1 MTEGGSMLKYI
12 VLILISAFVLFM
24 LLIIF
29 VRRNNRNASQI
40 RTENGISE
48 SFYYRIGGIDQFLNI
63 RGNDRSNPVI
73 LVLHGGPGSPISF
86 LASCW
91 QKSLEKEYTLV
102 NWDQRG
108 SGRTAVA
115 DRRNKTPEVLGTDI
129 FLSDLDELAEFLKD
143 RFGQE
148 KIYLLGHSWGTILGS
163 LYVKSHPENIR
174 AYIGVGQAVDMAEG
188 EKLAKDTAILRA
200 EDKKDEG
207 FREKVEHC
215 YDIFTSVKESD
226 MKNFMRL
233 HALCGRYLR
242 SKGALSTG
250 RMIWNAVTSPD
261 FSGLD
266 ARWQTFM
273 MFRQSRF
280 LSQKAPLMHSVL
292 EFRMADTG
300 LSYETPVIF
309 ISGDGDWVTPYP
321 LIRNLVKSI
330 KAPSKEMILIENAGH
345 NCYLDRPE
353 AFSKALMKALKK
365 L

>member
-1 MTEGGSMLKYI
+1 MLKYI

-48 SFYYRIGGIDQFLNI
+48 SFYQRIGGIDQFLNI

-86 LASCW
+86 LASYW
-91 QKSLEKEYTLV
+91 QKTLEKEYTLV

-108 SGRTAVA
+108 AGRTAMA
-115 DRRNKTPEVLGTDI
+115 DRKNKTPEVLGTEI
-129 FLSDLDELAEFLKD
+129 LLSDLDELVGYLTD

-163 LYVKSHPENIR
+163 LYVKRHPENIR

-200 EDKKDEG
+200 EDRKDEG
-207 FREKVEHC
+207 FREKVDHC

-261 FSGLD
+261 FSGVD
-266 ARWQTFM
+266 ARWQMFM
-273 MFRQSRF
+273 MFSRSRF
-280 LSQKAPLMHSVL
+280 LNLNAPLMHSVL

-300 LSYETPVIF
+300 LAYGMPVVF

-321 LIRNLVKSI
+321 LIRNLVKNI

-353 AFSKALMKALKK
+353 VFSKVLMKALKNS
-365 L
+365 

>member
-1 MTEGGSMLKYI
+1 MLKYI
-12 VLILISAFVLFM
+12 VLILILAFVLFI

-40 RTENGISE
+40 RTGNGISE
-48 SFYYRIGGIDQFLNI
+48 SFYQRIGGIDQFLNI

-86 LASCW
+86 LAGFW
-91 QKSLEKEYTLV
+91 QKSLEKEYTMV

-108 SGRTAVA
+108 AGRTAVA
-115 DRRNKTPEVLGTDI
+115 GRKNKTLEILSTDI
-129 FLSDLDELAEFLKD
+129 ILSDLDELTLYLKD

-163 LYVKSHPENIR
+163 LYVKNHPENIR
-174 AYIGVGQAVDMAEG
+174 AYIGVGQAVDMPEG

-233 HALCGRYLR
+233 HALCGRYLT
-242 SKGALSTG
+242 SKGALSAG

-266 ARWQTFM
+266 ARWQVFM
-273 MFRQSRF
+273 RFGSPRF
-280 LSQKAPLMHSVL
+280 LSLNAPLMHSVF

-300 LSYETPVIF
+300 LSYEVPVLF

-330 KAPSKEMILIENAGH
+330 KAPVKEMILIENAGH

>member
-1 MTEGGSMLKYI
+1 MLKYI
-12 VLILISAFVLFM
+12 VLILISVFVLFM

-29 VRRNNRNASQI
+29 TRRKNGASSQI
-40 RTENGISE
+40 RTENGIAE
-48 SFYYRIGGIDQFLNI
+48 SYYQKIGGIDQFLNI

-73 LVLHGGPGSPISF
+73 LVLHGGPGSPVSF
-86 LASCW
+86 LAACW

-108 SGRTAVA
+108 AGRTAVA
-115 DRRNKTPEVLGTDI
+115 GWKNKATEALGTEIMLD
-129 FLSDLDELAEFLKD
+129 DLDELVDYLKD

-163 LYVKSHPENIR
+163 LYAKSHPENIR

-200 EDKKDEG
+200 EDQKDNG

-215 YDIFTSVKESD
+215 YDIFTAVKESD
-226 MKNFMRL
+226 MKNFMHL
-233 HALCGRYLR
+233 HALCGRYLT
-242 SKGALSTG
+242 SKGALSKG

-266 ARWQTFM
+266 ARWQLFM

-280 LSQKAPLMHSVL
+280 LSLNAPLMHSVL
-292 EFRMADTG
+292 EFRMTDTG
-300 LSYETPVIF
+300 LSYEVPVVF

-330 KAPSKEMILIENAGH
+330 KAPAKEMILIENAGH

-365 L
+365 M